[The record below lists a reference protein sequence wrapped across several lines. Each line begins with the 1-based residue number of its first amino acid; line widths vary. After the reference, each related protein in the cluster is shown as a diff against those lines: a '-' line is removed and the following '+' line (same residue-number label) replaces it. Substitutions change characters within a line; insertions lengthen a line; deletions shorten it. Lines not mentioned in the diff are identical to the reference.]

1 MRRTTRALL
10 ALIALSAVI
19 LGACSGDD
27 GEAGELAASD
37 RGTPVA
43 EVGQLAIHGPY
54 VPAPPAG
61 IAALYFVV
69 VNEGDEADRLIGI
82 STTAAGT
89 AMLHQTVVDGDSS
102 RMSPVEDGLEI
113 PPGGEA
119 VLAPGGYHV
128 MLMNLVEPLEVGDI
142 VQATLEFEHAGTV
155 TIEAP
160 VMDLAGGGQ
169 G

>member
-10 ALIALSAVI
+10 AMIAFSAVI
-19 LGACSGDD
+19 IGACSGDD
-27 GEAGELAASD
+27 GEAGELSSSD

-54 VPAPPAG
+54 VPAPPTE
-61 IAALYFVV
+61 IATLYFVV
-69 VNEGDEADRLIGI
+69 VNESDEADRLIGI

-102 RMSPVEDGLEI
+102 RMSPVKDGLKI

-128 MLMNLVEPLEVGDI
+128 MLMSLVEPLEVDDI
-142 VQATLEFEHAGTV
+142 VQTTLEFEHAGTV
-155 TIEAP
+155 TIEVP
-160 VMDLAGGGQ
+160 VIDAVGGQ
-169 G
+169 R